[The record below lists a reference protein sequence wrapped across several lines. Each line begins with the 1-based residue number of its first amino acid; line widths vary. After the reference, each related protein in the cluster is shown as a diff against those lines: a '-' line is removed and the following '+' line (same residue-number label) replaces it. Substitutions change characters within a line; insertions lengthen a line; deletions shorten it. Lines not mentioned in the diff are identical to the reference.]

1 MTWLSFKSRCYLKTN
16 DNTNPF
22 RKQILGELN
31 VDLTNMGIAAKDAA
45 FHLATA
51 STAQKN
57 KALAII
63 ADELEANS
71 EVILAA
77 NAKDIE
83 LGREAGL
90 TDALLD
96 RLLLN
101 EERLT
106 GIANDVRNVISLN
119 DPVGSEID
127 SKVLENGMALSRR
140 RVPLGVVGVIYEARP
155 NVTIDIAALC
165 LKTGNASILRGGK
178 ETFFSNMELV
188 KVIQSA
194 LEKAELPAASVQY
207 IEKPDRE
214 LVAQLLKLDEYVD
227 MIIPRGG
234 AGLHKMCQEN
244 STIPVIIGGFGISHI
259 FIDESADLE
268 RSLNV
273 VENSKVQRPSACNAL
288 DTLLVHKAV
297 AEEFLPKLVER
308 LNGKVALVSD
318 ASAKPL
324 VANAADVRDAQEGD
338 FDTEWLSY
346 TLGVKVVADVKEAID
361 HMRVHNAS
369 HSDAIMTNSL
379 QNSELFINSVGSAAV
394 YVNAST
400 RFTDGA
406 QFGLGAEVAVST
418 QKLHARGPMGLEE
431 LTSYKWVGKADY
443 LIRS

>member
-1 MTWLSFKSRCYLKTN
+1 M
-16 DNTNPF
+16 
-22 RKQILGELN
+22 
-31 VDLTNMGIAAKDAA
+31 DLTNMGKAAKDAA
-45 FHLATA
+45 FELATA

-57 KALAII
+57 QALAII
-63 ADELEANS
+63 ADELEANAAT
-71 EVILAA
+71 ILAA

-127 SKVLENGMALSRR
+127 SKVLENGMSLSRR

-194 LEKAELPAASVQY
+194 LAKANLPAASVQY

-214 LVAQLLKLDEYVD
+214 LVSQLLKLDDYVD

-234 AGLHKMCQEN
+234 AGLHKMCKEN

-259 FIDESADLE
+259 FVDETADLE
-268 RSLNV
+268 KSLNV
-273 VENSKVQRPSACNAL
+273 VENSKVQRPSACNSL
-288 DTLLVHKAV
+288 DTLLVHEDV
-297 AEEFLPKLVER
+297 AEQFLPMIVER
-308 LNGKVALVSD
+308 MNDKVTFVAEPKAKALM
-318 ASAKPL
+318 AQATHI
-324 VANAADVRDAQEGD
+324 RDAAEGD

-379 QNSELFINSVGSAAV
+379 VNSELFINSVGSAAV
-394 YVNAST
+394 YVNAAT

-431 LTSYKWVGKADY
+431 LTSYKWVGKANY
-443 LIRS
+443 LARS

>member
-1 MTWLSFKSRCYLKTN
+1 M
-16 DNTNPF
+16 
-22 RKQILGELN
+22 
-31 VDLTNMGIAAKDAA
+31 DLTNMGKAAKDAA
-45 FHLATA
+45 FELATA

-57 KALAII
+57 QALAII
-63 ADELEANS
+63 ADELEANAAT
-71 EVILAA
+71 ILTA

-127 SKVLENGMALSRR
+127 SKVLENGMSLSRR

-194 LEKAELPAASVQY
+194 LAKANLPAASVQY

-214 LVAQLLKLDEYVD
+214 LVSQLLKLDDYVD

-234 AGLHKMCQEN
+234 AGLHKMCKEN

-259 FIDESADLE
+259 FVDESADLE
-268 RSLNV
+268 KSLNV
-273 VENSKVQRPSACNAL
+273 VENSKVQRPSACNSL
-288 DTLLVHKAV
+288 DTLLVHEKVAAQFLAMIVERMNDKVTFV
-297 AEEFLPKLVER
+297 AEPKA
-308 LNGKVALVSD
+308 KALM
-318 ASAKPL
+318 AQAKQI
-324 VANAADVRDAQEGD
+324 RDAGEGD

-346 TLGVKVVADVKEAID
+346 TLGVKVVADMKEAIN

-379 QNSELFINSVGSAAV
+379 ENSELFINSVGSAAV
-394 YVNAST
+394 YVNAAT

-431 LTSYKWVGKADY
+431 LTSYKWVGKANY
-443 LIRS
+443 LARS

>member
-1 MTWLSFKSRCYLKTN
+1 M
-16 DNTNPF
+16 
-22 RKQILGELN
+22 
-31 VDLTNMGIAAKDAA
+31 DLTNMGKAAKDAA
-45 FHLATA
+45 FELATA

-57 KALAII
+57 QALAII

-71 EVILAA
+71 AAILAA

-101 EERLT
+101 EGRLT
-106 GIANDVRNVISLN
+106 AIANDVRNVISLN

-127 SKVLENGMALSRR
+127 SKVLENGMSLSRR

-194 LEKAELPAASVQY
+194 LAKANLPAASVQY

-214 LVAQLLKLDEYVD
+214 LVSQLLKLDDYVD

-234 AGLHKMCQEN
+234 AGLHKMCKEN

-259 FIDESADLE
+259 FVDESADLE
-268 RSLNV
+268 KSLNV
-273 VENSKVQRPSACNAL
+273 VENSKVQRPSACNSL
-288 DTLLVHKAV
+288 DTLLVHEKIAAQFLPMIVERMNDKVTFV
-297 AEEFLPKLVER
+297 AEPK
-308 LNGKVALVSD
+308 
-318 ASAKPL
+318 AKEL
-324 VANAADVRDAQEGD
+324 MEQAKQVRDAVEGD

-346 TLGVKVVADVKEAID
+346 TLGVKVVSDVKDAID

-379 QNSELFINSVGSAAV
+379 ENSELFINSVGSAAV

-431 LTSYKWVGKADY
+431 LTSYKWVGKANY
-443 LIRS
+443 LARS

>member
-1 MTWLSFKSRCYLKTN
+1 
-16 DNTNPF
+16 
-22 RKQILGELN
+22 
-31 VDLTNMGIAAKDAA
+31 MGIAAKDAA

-63 ADELEANS
+63 ADELEANAAT
-71 EVILAA
+71 ILEA

-119 DPVGSEID
+119 DPVGSEMD
-127 SKVLENGMALSRR
+127 SKVLENGMSLSRR
-140 RVPLGVVGVIYEARP
+140 RVPLGVIGVIYEARP

-214 LVAQLLKLDEYVD
+214 LVSQLLKLDDYVD

-234 AGLHKMCQEN
+234 AGLHKMCKEN

-259 FIDESADLE
+259 FVDESADLDK
-268 RSLNV
+268 SVDV
-273 VENSKVQRPSACNAL
+273 VENSKVQRPSACNSL
-288 DTLLVHKAV
+288 DTLLVHEAV
-297 AEEFLPKLVER
+297 AEAFLAQLTQR
-308 LNGKVALVSD
+308 LAGKVTLVAD
-318 ASAKPL
+318 TSAKSL
-324 VANAADVRDAQEGD
+324 LAGFEDQRDAVEGD

-346 TLGVKVVADVKEAID
+346 TLGVKVVADVAEAID

-379 QNSELFINSVGSAAV
+379 ESSERFINSVGSAAV

-406 QFGLGAEVAVST
+406 QFGQGAEVAVST

-431 LTSYKWVGKADY
+431 LTSYKWVGKANY
-443 LIRS
+443 LVRG

>member
-1 MTWLSFKSRCYLKTN
+1 
-16 DNTNPF
+16 
-22 RKQILGELN
+22 
-31 VDLTNMGIAAKDAA
+31 MGKAAKDAA
-45 FHLATA
+45 FQLATA

-57 KALAII
+57 KALSII
-63 ADELEANS
+63 ADELEANAT
-71 EVILAA
+71 VILAA

-83 LGREAGL
+83 SGREAGL
-90 TDALLD
+90 SDALLD

-101 EERLT
+101 EQRLT
-106 GIANDVRNVISLN
+106 AIANDVRNVISLN

-127 SKVLENGMALSRR
+127 SKVLENGMSLSRR

-194 LEKAELPAASVQY
+194 LEKAQLPAASVQY

-214 LVAQLLKLDEYVD
+214 LVSQLLKLDDYVD

-234 AGLHKMCQEN
+234 AGLHKMCKEN

-259 FIDESADLE
+259 FVDQSADLDK
-268 RSLNV
+268 SV
-273 VENSKVQRPSACNAL
+273 DVIENAKVQRPSACNSL
-288 DTLLVHKAV
+288 DTLLVHEAIAQPLLEKLVAKLDGKVTFV
-297 AEEFLPKLVER
+297 AEPKAKAYLTQ
-308 LNGKVALVSD
+308 ATD
-318 ASAKPL
+318 AK
-324 VANAADVRDAQEGD
+324 EGD

-346 TLGVKVVADVKEAID
+346 TLGVKVVKDVDEAID
-361 HMRVHNAS
+361 HMREHNAS
-369 HSDAIMTNSL
+369 HSDAIMTNDL
-379 QNSELFINSVGSAAV
+379 FNAEKFINSAGSAAV

-431 LTSYKWVGKADY
+431 LTSYKWVGKANY
-443 LIRS
+443 LSRS

>member
-1 MTWLSFKSRCYLKTN
+1 M
-16 DNTNPF
+16 
-22 RKQILGELN
+22 
-31 VDLTNMGIAAKDAA
+31 DLTVLGKAAKAA
-45 FHLATA
+45 SFQLATA

-57 KALAII
+57 QALAIM
-63 ADELEANS
+63 ADKLEAQS
-71 EVILAA
+71 ASILAA
-77 NAKDIE
+77 NAKDIA

-90 TDALLD
+90 SDAMLD

-101 EERLT
+101 ESRLQA
-106 GIANDVRNVISLN
+106 IANDVRNVIKLN

-127 SKVLENGMALSRR
+127 SRVLENGMSLARR

-165 LKTGNASILRGGK
+165 LKTGNAAILRGGK

-194 LEKAELPAASVQY
+194 LDKAGLPAASVQY

-214 LVAQLLKLDEYVD
+214 LVTQLLKMDDYVD

-234 AGLHKMCQEN
+234 AGLHKMCKEN
-244 STIPVIIGGFGISHI
+244 STVPVIIGGFGISHI
-259 FIDESADLE
+259 FVDESADLDK
-268 RSLNV
+268 SV
-273 VENSKVQRPSACNAL
+273 AVIENAKVQRPSACNAL
-288 DTLLVHKAV
+288 DTLLVHQAIAKP
-297 AEEFLPKLVER
+297 LLDKLIAK
-308 LNGKVALVSD
+308 LNGKVAFVVEPK
-318 ASAKPL
+318 AKAL
-324 VANAADVRDAQEGD
+324 MNAAAELRDAQAGD

-346 TLGVKVVADVKEAID
+346 TLGVKVVQDVQEAIE
-361 HMRVHNAS
+361 HMREHNAS
-369 HSDAIMTNSL
+369 HSDAIMTNDL
-379 QNSELFINSVGSAAV
+379 YNAELFVNTAGSAAV

-431 LTSYKWVGKADY
+431 LTSYKWVGKANY
-443 LIRS
+443 LSRS

>member
-1 MTWLSFKSRCYLKTN
+1 
-16 DNTNPF
+16 
-22 RKQILGELN
+22 
-31 VDLTNMGIAAKDAA
+31 MGIAAKDAA

-63 ADELEANS
+63 ADELEANAAT
-71 EVILAA
+71 ILEA

-119 DPVGSEID
+119 DPVGSEMD
-127 SKVLENGMALSRR
+127 SKVLENGMSLSRR

-214 LVAQLLKLDEYVD
+214 LVSQLLKLDDYVD

-234 AGLHKMCQEN
+234 AGLHKMCKEN

-259 FIDESADLE
+259 FVDESADLE
-268 RSLNV
+268 KSVDV
-273 VENSKVQRPSACNAL
+273 VENSKVQRPSACNSL
-288 DTLLVHKAV
+288 DTLLVHEAV
-297 AEEFLPKLVER
+297 AEAFLAKLTQR
-308 LNGKVALVSD
+308 LAGKVTLVAD
-318 ASAKPL
+318 TSAKSL
-324 VANAADVRDAQEGD
+324 LAGFEDQRDAVEGD

-346 TLGVKVVADVKEAID
+346 TLGVKVVVNVAEAID
-361 HMRVHNAS
+361 HMHVHNAS

-379 QNSELFINSVGSAAV
+379 ESSERFINSVGSAAV

-431 LTSYKWVGKADY
+431 LTSYKWVGKANY
-443 LIRS
+443 LIRG

>member
-1 MTWLSFKSRCYLKTN
+1 M
-16 DNTNPF
+16 
-22 RKQILGELN
+22 
-31 VDLTNMGIAAKDAA
+31 DLTVLGKAAKAA
-45 FHLATA
+45 SFQLATA

-57 KALAII
+57 QALAIM
-63 ADELEANS
+63 ADQLEAQS
-71 EVILAA
+71 ASILAA
-77 NAKDIE
+77 NAKDIA

-90 TDALLD
+90 SDAMLD

-101 EERLT
+101 ESRLQA
-106 GIANDVRNVISLN
+106 IANDVRNVIKLN

-127 SKVLENGMALSRR
+127 SRVLENGMSLARR

-165 LKTGNASILRGGK
+165 LKTGNAAILRGGK

-194 LEKAELPAASVQY
+194 LDKAGLPAASVQY

-214 LVAQLLKLDEYVD
+214 LVTQLLKMDDYVD

-234 AGLHKMCQEN
+234 AGLHKMCKEN
-244 STIPVIIGGFGISHI
+244 STVPVIIGGFGISHI
-259 FIDESADLE
+259 FVDESADLDK
-268 RSLNV
+268 SV
-273 VENSKVQRPSACNAL
+273 AVIENAKVQRPSACNAL
-288 DTLLVHKAV
+288 DTLLVHQAIAKP
-297 AEEFLPKLVER
+297 LLDKLIAK
-308 LNGKVALVSD
+308 LNGKVAFVVEPKAKALM
-318 ASAKPL
+318 SA
-324 VANAADVRDAQEGD
+324 AAELRDAQAGD

-346 TLGVKVVADVKEAID
+346 TLGVKVVQDVQEAIE
-361 HMRVHNAS
+361 HMREHNAS
-369 HSDAIMTNSL
+369 HSDAIMTNDL
-379 QNSELFINSVGSAAV
+379 YNAELFVNTAGSAAV

-431 LTSYKWVGKADY
+431 LTSYKWVGKANY
-443 LIRS
+443 LSRS

>member
-1 MTWLSFKSRCYLKTN
+1 M
-16 DNTNPF
+16 
-22 RKQILGELN
+22 
-31 VDLTNMGIAAKDAA
+31 DLTLMGKAAKDAS
-45 FHLATA
+45 FQLATA

-57 KALAII
+57 QALAII
-63 ADELEANS
+63 ADELEANAAQ
-71 EVILAA
+71 ILAA
-77 NAKDIE
+77 NAKDIQ
-83 LGREAGL
+83 LGRDAGL
-90 TDALLD
+90 SDALLD

-101 EERLT
+101 ESRLNS
-106 GIANDVRNVISLN
+106 IANDVRNVISLH

-127 SKVLENGMALSRR
+127 SKVLENGMSLSRR

-178 ETFFSNMELV
+178 ETFFSNVELV

-194 LEKAELPAASVQY
+194 LKKAQLPAASVQY

-214 LVAQLLKLDEYVD
+214 LVTQLLKLDDYVD

-234 AGLHKMCQEN
+234 AGLHKMCKEN

-259 FIDESADLE
+259 FVDDSADLDK
-268 RSLNV
+268 SV
-273 VENSKVQRPSACNAL
+273 DVIENAKVQRPSACNSL
-288 DTLLVHKAV
+288 DTLLVHEAI
-297 AEEFLPKLVER
+297 AQPLLEKLVAK
-308 LNGKVALVSD
+308 LNDKVTFVVEPKAKVLMS
-318 ASAKPL
+318 SATQL
-324 VANAADVRDAQEGD
+324 RDAQAGD

-346 TLGVKVVADVKEAID
+346 TLGVKVVRDVHEAID
-361 HMRVHNAS
+361 HMREHNAS

-379 QNSELFINSVGSAAV
+379 CNAELFINAAGSAAV

-431 LTSYKWVGKADY
+431 LTSYKWVGKANY
-443 LIRS
+443 LSRS

>member
-1 MTWLSFKSRCYLKTN
+1 M
-16 DNTNPF
+16 
-22 RKQILGELN
+22 
-31 VDLTNMGIAAKDAA
+31 DLTNMGKAAKDAA
-45 FHLATA
+45 FELATA

-57 KALAII
+57 QALAII

-71 EVILAA
+71 AAILAA

-106 GIANDVRNVISLN
+106 AIANDVRNVISLN

-127 SKVLENGMALSRR
+127 SKVLENGMSLSRR

-194 LEKAELPAASVQY
+194 LAKANLPAASVQY

-214 LVAQLLKLDEYVD
+214 LVSQLLKLDDYVD

-234 AGLHKMCQEN
+234 AGLHKMCKEN

-259 FIDESADLE
+259 FVDESADLE
-268 RSLNV
+268 KSLNV
-273 VENSKVQRPSACNAL
+273 VENSKVQRPSACNSL
-288 DTLLVHKAV
+288 DTLLVHEKIAAQFLPMIVERMNDKVTFV
-297 AEEFLPKLVER
+297 AEPK
-308 LNGKVALVSD
+308 
-318 ASAKPL
+318 AKEL
-324 VANAADVRDAQEGD
+324 MEQAKQVRDAVEGD

-346 TLGVKVVADVKEAID
+346 TFGVKVVSDVKDAID

-379 QNSELFINSVGSAAV
+379 ENSELFINSVGSAAV

-431 LTSYKWVGKADY
+431 LTSYKWVGKANY
-443 LIRS
+443 LARS

>member
-1 MTWLSFKSRCYLKTN
+1 
-16 DNTNPF
+16 
-22 RKQILGELN
+22 
-31 VDLTNMGIAAKDAA
+31 MGKAAKEAA
-45 FHLATA
+45 FRLATT

-57 KALAII
+57 KALTLI
-63 ADELEANS
+63 ADELEKNAAT
-71 EVILAA
+71 ILTA
-77 NAKDIE
+77 NAKDIQ
-83 LGREAGL
+83 LGKEAGL
-90 TDALLD
+90 SDALLD
-96 RLLLN
+96 RLLLTQD
-101 EERLT
+101 RLVA
-106 GIANDVRNVISLN
+106 IANDVRNVISLK
-119 DPVGSEID
+119 DPVGAEID
-127 SKVLENGMALSRR
+127 SYVLENGMSLCKR

-188 KVIQSA
+188 KVIQTA
-194 LEKAELPAASVQY
+194 LEKAELPIASVQY

-214 LVAQLLKLDEYVD
+214 YVAQLLKLDQFVD

-259 FIDESADLE
+259 YIDESADID
-268 RSLNV
+268 RSVDV
-273 VENSKVQRPSACNAL
+273 VINSKTQRPSACNSL
-288 DTLLVHKAV
+288 DTLLVNEAV
-297 AEEFLPKLVER
+297 AAEFLPKLAAKLGDSVEF
-308 LNGKVALVSD
+308 VVD
-318 ASAKPL
+318 DSAKHYL
-324 VANAADVRDAQEGD
+324 ANAKKQRPAVEGD

-346 TLGVKVVADVKEAID
+346 TLGVTVVPDVYGAIE

-369 HSDAIMTNSL
+369 HSDAIMTNDL
-379 QNSELFINSVGSAAV
+379 KNAELFINSAGSAAV

-431 LTSYKWVGKADY
+431 LTSYKWVGRADY
-443 LIRS
+443 LARS

>member
-1 MTWLSFKSRCYLKTN
+1 M
-16 DNTNPF
+16 
-22 RKQILGELN
+22 
-31 VDLTNMGIAAKDAA
+31 DLTLMGKAAKDAA
-45 FHLATA
+45 FQLATA

-57 KALAII
+57 QALAII
-63 ADELEANS
+63 ADELEANA
-71 EVILAA
+71 VQILAA
-77 NAKDIE
+77 NAKDIQ

-101 EERLT
+101 ESRLNA
-106 GIANDVRNVISLN
+106 IANDVRNVISLN

-127 SKVLENGMALSRR
+127 SKVLENGMSLSRR

-194 LEKAELPAASVQY
+194 LEKAQLPAASVQY

-214 LVAQLLKLDEYVD
+214 LVTQLLKLDDYVD

-234 AGLHKMCQEN
+234 AGLHKMCKEN

-259 FIDESADLE
+259 FVDESADLDK
-268 RSLNV
+268 SV
-273 VENSKVQRPSACNAL
+273 DVIENAKVQRPSACNAL
-288 DTLLVHKAV
+288 DTLLVHEAI
-297 AEEFLPKLVER
+297 AQPLLEKLVAK
-308 LNGKVALVSD
+308 LNGKVTFVAEPKAKALM
-318 ASAKPL
+318 SAATEL
-324 VANAADVRDAQEGD
+324 RDAQAGD

-346 TLGVKVVADVKEAID
+346 TLGVKVVRDVNEAID
-361 HMRVHNAS
+361 HMREHNAS

-379 QNSELFINSVGSAAV
+379 VNAERFINSAGSAAV

-431 LTSYKWVGKADY
+431 LTSYKWVGKANY
-443 LIRS
+443 LSRS

>member
-1 MTWLSFKSRCYLKTN
+1 M
-16 DNTNPF
+16 
-22 RKQILGELN
+22 
-31 VDLTNMGIAAKDAA
+31 DLTNMGKAAKDAA
-45 FHLATA
+45 FELATA

-57 KALAII
+57 QALAII

-71 EVILAA
+71 AAILAA

-106 GIANDVRNVISLN
+106 AIANDVRNVISLN

-127 SKVLENGMALSRR
+127 SKVLENGMSLSRR

-194 LEKAELPAASVQY
+194 LAKANLPAASVQY
-207 IEKPDRE
+207 IEKTDRE
-214 LVAQLLKLDEYVD
+214 LVSQLLKLDDYVD

-234 AGLHKMCQEN
+234 AGLHKMCKEN

-259 FIDESADLE
+259 FVDESADLE
-268 RSLNV
+268 KSLNV
-273 VENSKVQRPSACNAL
+273 VENSKVQRPSACNSL
-288 DTLLVHKAV
+288 DTLLVHEKIA
-297 AEEFLPKLVER
+297 AQFLPMIVER
-308 LNGKVALVSD
+308 MNDKVTFVTEPKAKALM
-318 ASAKPL
+318 AQATQI
-324 VANAADVRDAQEGD
+324 RDAVEGD

-346 TLGVKVVADVKEAID
+346 TLGVKVVSDVKDAIV

-379 QNSELFINSVGSAAV
+379 ENSELFINSVGSAAV

-431 LTSYKWVGKADY
+431 LTSYKWVGKANY
-443 LIRS
+443 LARS

>member
-1 MTWLSFKSRCYLKTN
+1 M
-16 DNTNPF
+16 
-22 RKQILGELN
+22 
-31 VDLTNMGIAAKDAA
+31 DLTNMGKAAKGAA
-45 FHLATA
+45 FELATA

-57 KALAII
+57 QALAII

-71 EVILAA
+71 AAILAA

-127 SKVLENGMALSRR
+127 SKVLENGMSLSRR

-194 LEKAELPAASVQY
+194 LAKANLPAASVQY

-214 LVAQLLKLDEYVD
+214 LVSQLLKLDDYVD

-234 AGLHKMCQEN
+234 AGLHKMCKEN

-259 FIDESADLE
+259 FVDESADLE
-268 RSLNV
+268 KSLNV
-273 VENSKVQRPSACNAL
+273 VENSKVQRPSACNSL
-288 DTLLVHKAV
+288 DTLLVHEKVAAKFLPMIVERMNDKVTFV
-297 AEEFLPKLVER
+297 AEPKA
-308 LNGKVALVSD
+308 KALM
-318 ASAKPL
+318 AQATQI
-324 VANAADVRDAQEGD
+324 RDAAEGD

-379 QNSELFINSVGSAAV
+379 INSELFINSVGSAAV
-394 YVNAST
+394 YVNAAT

-431 LTSYKWVGKADY
+431 LTSYKWVGKANY
-443 LIRS
+443 LARS

>member
-1 MTWLSFKSRCYLKTN
+1 MN
-16 DNTNPF
+16 
-22 RKQILGELN
+22 
-31 VDLTNMGIAAKDAA
+31 LTIMGKAAKEAA
-45 FHLATA
+45 FQLATA

-57 KALAII
+57 RALSII
-63 ADELEANS
+63 ADELEANAD
-71 EVILAA
+71 VILSA

-83 LGREAGL
+83 QGRQAGL
-90 TDALLD
+90 SEALLD

-101 EERLT
+101 TERLT

-127 SKVLENGMALSRR
+127 SKVLENGMSLSRR

-194 LEKAELPAASVQY
+194 LEKAQLPAAAVQY

-214 LVAQLLKLDEYVD
+214 FVSQLLKLDDYVD

-234 AGLHKMCQEN
+234 AGLHKMCKEN

-259 FIDESADLE
+259 YVDQSADLDKT
-268 RSLNV
+268 V
-273 VENSKVQRPSACNAL
+273 DVIENAKVQRPSACNAL
-288 DTLLVHKAV
+288 DTLLVHQDIAQPLLEKLIAKLNDKVTFV
-297 AEEFLPKLVER
+297 AEPKA
-308 LNGKVALVSD
+308 KALM
-318 ASAKPL
+318 ASA
-324 VANAADVRDAQEGD
+324 NTIRDAQDGD

-346 TLGVKVVADVKEAID
+346 TLGVKVVTDVDEAID
-361 HMRVHNAS
+361 HMREHNAS
-369 HSDAIMTNSL
+369 HSDAIMTNDL
-379 QNSELFINSVGSAAV
+379 FNAEKFINSAGSAAV

-431 LTSYKWVGKADY
+431 LTSYKWVGKANY
-443 LIRS
+443 LSRS

>member
-1 MTWLSFKSRCYLKTN
+1 M
-16 DNTNPF
+16 
-22 RKQILGELN
+22 
-31 VDLTNMGIAAKDAA
+31 DLTNMGKAAKDAA
-45 FHLATA
+45 FELATA

-57 KALAII
+57 QALAII

-71 EVILAA
+71 AAILTA

-127 SKVLENGMALSRR
+127 SKVLENGMSLSRR

-194 LEKAELPAASVQY
+194 LAKANLPAASVQY
-207 IEKPDRE
+207 IEKPDRD
-214 LVAQLLKLDEYVD
+214 LVSQLLKLDDYVD

-234 AGLHKMCQEN
+234 AGLHKMCKEN

-259 FIDESADLE
+259 FVDESADLE
-268 RSLNV
+268 KSLNV
-273 VENSKVQRPSACNAL
+273 VENSKVQRPSACNSL
-288 DTLLVHKAV
+288 DTLLVHEKVAAKFLPMIVERMSDKVTFV
-297 AEEFLPKLVER
+297 AEPKA
-308 LNGKVALVSD
+308 KALM
-318 ASAKPL
+318 AQATQI
-324 VANAADVRDAQEGD
+324 RDAVEGD

-346 TLGVKVVADVKEAID
+346 TLGVKVVADVKDAID

-379 QNSELFINSVGSAAV
+379 INSELFINSVGSAAV
-394 YVNAST
+394 YVNAAT

-431 LTSYKWVGKADY
+431 LTSYKWVGKANY
-443 LIRS
+443 LARS

>member
-1 MTWLSFKSRCYLKTN
+1 M
-16 DNTNPF
+16 
-22 RKQILGELN
+22 
-31 VDLTNMGIAAKDAA
+31 DLTNMGIAAKDAA

-63 ADELEANS
+63 ADELEANAAD
-71 EVILAA
+71 ILEA

-83 LGREAGL
+83 FGREAGL

-119 DPVGSEID
+119 DPVGSEMD
-127 SKVLENGMALSRR
+127 SKVLENGMSLSRR

-214 LVAQLLKLDEYVD
+214 LVSQLLKLDDYVD

-234 AGLHKMCQEN
+234 AGLHKMCKEN

-259 FIDESADLE
+259 FVDESADLE
-268 RSLNV
+268 KSVDV
-273 VENSKVQRPSACNAL
+273 VENSKVQRPSACNSL
-288 DTLLVHKAV
+288 DTLLVHEVV
-297 AEEFLPKLVER
+297 AEAFLAKLKQR
-308 LNGKVALVSD
+308 LAGKVTLVAD
-318 ASAKPL
+318 ASAKSL
-324 VANAADVRDAQEGD
+324 LAGFEDQRDAVEGD

-346 TLGVKVVADVKEAID
+346 TLGVKVVADVAEAID

-379 QNSELFINSVGSAAV
+379 ESSERFINSVGSAAV

-431 LTSYKWVGKADY
+431 LTSYKWVGKANY
-443 LIRS
+443 LVRG

>member
-1 MTWLSFKSRCYLKTN
+1 
-16 DNTNPF
+16 
-22 RKQILGELN
+22 
-31 VDLTNMGIAAKDAA
+31 MGKAAKDAA
-45 FHLATA
+45 FELATA

-57 KALAII
+57 QALAII
-63 ADELEANS
+63 ADELEANAAT
-71 EVILAA
+71 ILAA

-127 SKVLENGMALSRR
+127 SKVLENGMSLSRR

-194 LEKAELPAASVQY
+194 LAKANLPAASVQY
-207 IEKPDRE
+207 IEKSDRE
-214 LVAQLLKLDEYVD
+214 LVSQLLKLDDYVD

-234 AGLHKMCQEN
+234 AGLHKMCKEN

-259 FIDESADLE
+259 FVDESAELE
-268 RSLNV
+268 KSLNV
-273 VENSKVQRPSACNAL
+273 VENSKVQRPSACNSL
-288 DTLLVHKAV
+288 DTLLVHENIAAQFLPMIVERMNENVTFV
-297 AEEFLPKLVER
+297 AEPKA
-308 LNGKVALVSD
+308 KALM
-318 ASAKPL
+318 AQAKQI
-324 VANAADVRDAQEGD
+324 RDAGEGD

-394 YVNAST
+394 YVNAAT

-431 LTSYKWVGKADY
+431 LTSYKWVGKANY
-443 LIRS
+443 LARS

>member
-1 MTWLSFKSRCYLKTN
+1 M
-16 DNTNPF
+16 
-22 RKQILGELN
+22 
-31 VDLTNMGIAAKDAA
+31 DLTNMGIAAKDAA

-57 KALAII
+57 KALALI
-63 ADELEANS
+63 ADELEANAAA
-71 EVILAA
+71 ILEA
-77 NAKDIE
+77 NTKDIE

-127 SKVLENGMALSRR
+127 SKVLENGMSLSRR

-194 LEKAELPAASVQY
+194 LERAELPAASVQY

-214 LVAQLLKLDEYVD
+214 LVSQLLKLDDYVD

-234 AGLHKMCQEN
+234 AGLHKMCKEN

-259 FIDESADLE
+259 FVDESADLE
-268 RSLNV
+268 KSVDV
-273 VENSKVQRPSACNAL
+273 VENSKVQRPSACNSL
-288 DTLLVHKAV
+288 DTLLVHEAV
-297 AEEFLPKLVER
+297 AEEFLSKLKTR
-308 LNGKVALVSD
+308 LADKVTLVADS
-318 ASAKPL
+318 SAKAL
-324 VANAADVRDAQEGD
+324 LADFTDVRDAGEDD

-346 TLGVKVVADVKEAID
+346 TLGVKVVADVAEAID
-361 HMRVHNAS
+361 HMHVHNAS

-379 QNSELFINSVGSAAV
+379 ESSERFINSVGSAAV

-431 LTSYKWVGKADY
+431 LTSYKWVGKANY
-443 LIRS
+443 LVRG

>member
-1 MTWLSFKSRCYLKTN
+1 VVIRTNLKGS
-16 DNTNPF
+16 DV
-22 RKQILGELN
+22 ELI
-31 VDLTNMGIAAKDAA
+31 NMGKAAKDAA
-45 FHLATA
+45 FALATA

-57 KALAII
+57 QALAII
-63 ADELEANS
+63 ADELEANAD
-71 EVILAA
+71 VILKA

-101 EERLT
+101 EQRLI

-127 SKVLENGMALSRR
+127 SKVLENGMSLSRR

-194 LEKAELPAASVQY
+194 LDKAGLPSASVQY

-214 LVAQLLKLDEYVD
+214 LVSQLLKLDDYVD

-234 AGLHKMCQEN
+234 AGLHKMCKEN

-259 FIDESADLE
+259 FVDESADLE
-268 RSLNV
+268 KSLNV
-273 VENSKVQRPSACNAL
+273 VENSKVQRPSACNSL
-288 DTLLVHKAV
+288 DTLLVHEKV
-297 AEEFLPKLVER
+297 AAEFLPKLAER
-308 LNGKVALVSD
+308 LNGQVALV
-318 ASAKPL
+318 AEPKAKAL
-324 VANAADVRDAQEGD
+324 LANAAELRDAGEGD

-346 TLGVKVVADVKEAID
+346 TLGVKVVTDVVEAVD

-379 QNSELFINSVGSAAV
+379 ENSERFINSVGSAAV

-431 LTSYKWVGKADY
+431 LTSYKWVGKANY
-443 LIRS
+443 LARP

>member
-1 MTWLSFKSRCYLKTN
+1 
-16 DNTNPF
+16 
-22 RKQILGELN
+22 
-31 VDLTNMGIAAKDAA
+31 MGKAAKDAA
-45 FHLATA
+45 FELATA

-57 KALAII
+57 QALAII

-71 EVILAA
+71 AAILAA

-96 RLLLN
+96 RLQLN

-127 SKVLENGMALSRR
+127 SKVLENGMSLSRR

-194 LEKAELPAASVQY
+194 LAKANLPAASVQY

-214 LVAQLLKLDEYVD
+214 LVSQLLKLDDYVD

-234 AGLHKMCQEN
+234 AGLHKMCKEN

-259 FIDESADLE
+259 FVDESADLE
-268 RSLNV
+268 KSLNV
-273 VENSKVQRPSACNAL
+273 VENSKVQRPSACNSL
-288 DTLLVHKAV
+288 DTLLVHEKVAAKFLPMIVERMSDKVTFV
-297 AEEFLPKLVER
+297 AEPKV
-308 LNGKVALVSD
+308 KALM
-318 ASAKPL
+318 AQATQI
-324 VANAADVRDAQEGD
+324 RDAAEGD

-346 TLGVKVVADVKEAID
+346 TLGVKVVADVKDAID

-379 QNSELFINSVGSAAV
+379 INSELFINSVGSAAV
-394 YVNAST
+394 YVNAAT

-431 LTSYKWVGKADY
+431 LTSYKWVGKANY
-443 LIRS
+443 LARS

>member
-1 MTWLSFKSRCYLKTN
+1 M
-16 DNTNPF
+16 
-22 RKQILGELN
+22 
-31 VDLTNMGIAAKDAA
+31 DLTNMGIAAKDAA

-63 ADELEANS
+63 ADELEANAAT
-71 EVILAA
+71 ILEA

-106 GIANDVRNVISLN
+106 SIANDVRNVISLN
-119 DPVGSEID
+119 DPVGSEMD
-127 SKVLENGMALSRR
+127 SKVLENGMSLSRR

-214 LVAQLLKLDEYVD
+214 LVSQLLKLDDYVD

-234 AGLHKMCQEN
+234 AGLHKMCKEN

-259 FIDESADLE
+259 FVDESADLE
-268 RSLNV
+268 KSVDV
-273 VENSKVQRPSACNAL
+273 VENSKVQRPSACNSL
-288 DTLLVHKAV
+288 DTLLVHEAV
-297 AEEFLPKLVER
+297 AEAFLAQLTQR
-308 LNGKVALVSD
+308 LAGKVTLVAD
-318 ASAKPL
+318 ASAKSL
-324 VANAADVRDAQEGD
+324 LAGFEDQRDAVEGD

-346 TLGVKVVADVKEAID
+346 TLGVKVVADVAEAID

-379 QNSELFINSVGSAAV
+379 ESSERFINSVGSAAV

-431 LTSYKWVGKADY
+431 LTSYKWVGKANY
-443 LIRS
+443 LIRG